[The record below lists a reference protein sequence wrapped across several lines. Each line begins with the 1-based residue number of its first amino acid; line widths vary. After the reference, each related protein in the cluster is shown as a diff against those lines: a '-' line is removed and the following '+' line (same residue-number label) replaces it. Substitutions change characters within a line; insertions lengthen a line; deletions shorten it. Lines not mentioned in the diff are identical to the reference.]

1 MENIENKKT
10 PEEIVE
16 SNSLTWKNVLESK
29 DLEKIVGLYS
39 SKKVSFLPTF
49 SDQLITDLKGVE
61 GYFAHFFEQNP
72 KVTFEENDLTF
83 FSENFYTLTGMYSFE
98 VDAKGARNI
107 VHARFTYCW
116 AKEDG
121 VWKIVHHHSSELPKK
136 NHQN

>member
-72 KVTFEENDLTF
+72 KVTFEENGF
-83 FSENFYTLTGMYSFE
+83 NFSSENSYTHVGMYAFE
-98 VDAKGARNI
+98 VNAKGARKV
-107 VHARFTYCW
+107 VHARFTYDW
-116 AKEDG
+116 VKENG
-121 VWKIVHHHSSELPKK
+121 EWKIVHHHSSVLPD
-136 NHQN
+136 